1 MAGLPSGTV
10 TFLFTDIEGSTAL
23 WERDPTAMRAAVDRH
38 FALLQDAIAAH
49 GGVLFKTVGDAIH
62 AAFASAAGAVAAA
75 VAAQQAL
82 HAEPWALSEPLRVRM
97 ALHTGDVTPVE
108 GDYAAPVL
116 NRLARL
122 LAVGHGGQVLLA
134 ATTQHLVRGALP
146 PGTELHDHGEHRLRD
161 LQPEHIFH
169 LIGPGLP
176 TDFPPLRSL
185 DVRPNNLPLQPTP
198 LVGREQELA
207 AIAELLRRPDV
218 RLLTLTGPGGTGKTR
233 LGVHAAAE
241 VIEHFPDGVF
251 FVNLAPITDPAV
263 VLSAIATAL
272 GVREAGERPLEA
284 LVRDEIGR
292 KHLLL
297 VLDNF
302 EQVTGAAS
310 LVAELLAAG
319 PRSKIVVT
327 SRVPLRLRAEHQ
339 FAVPPLTLPNPQH
352 LPDLA
357 TLTQYEA
364 VRLFIARAQAVKPDF
379 AVTNANAPAVAEIC
393 HRLDGLPLAIE
404 LAAARTKLLPPEALL
419 RRLQQRLA
427 FLTGGARDAPA
438 RQQTLRETIA
448 WSYDLLTP
456 GEQTVFRRLAVFAG
470 GFSVEGAEAV
480 AGDPVTADL
489 DLDIFEGLER
499 LGDHS
504 LVRQLEEAG
513 EPRLTMLETIR
524 EFGLEQLQA
533 SGEADET
540 AQRHATYFLALAEE
554 HLWGGSDPRA
564 WLDRLEVERDNLRTA
579 LSWTSNHE
587 PELAARLGAAVWRLW
602 FIRGPLS
609 EGQAWLERLLAL
621 GASMEPAVRAK
632 LLHGAA
638 AIALNQGDNARA
650 RSLLSEGLE
659 LTRASGDAL
668 GTARMLHG
676 LGTVTAFEGNFERAG
691 ELYAEA
697 LTLYRQV
704 DNALG
709 VTIMV
714 NNLGETARARGDL
727 QRAAELY
734 EEALALAER
743 DGDEIGVATA
753 HLNLG
758 MTDLARDD
766 LRRAQERL
774 GDALSRA
781 VALGDIALIA
791 ASQVGL
797 ASVAERQGQPLM
809 AARLLGAVEAHCER
823 SGLSLDPIEQGVRD
837 QTEANLRRVLN
848 EPSFIAAWET
858 GRSMPQEAA
867 VAEAHWGAG
876 AAEAEAGRPPS

>member
-1 MAGLPSGTV
+1 M
-10 TFLFTDIEGSTAL
+10 
-23 WERDPTAMRAAVDRH
+23 
-38 FALLQDAIAAH
+38 
-49 GGVLFKTVGDAIH
+49 
-62 AAFASAAGAVAAA
+62 
-75 VAAQQAL
+75 
-82 HAEPWALSEPLRVRM
+82 
-97 ALHTGDVTPVE
+97 
-108 GDYAAPVL
+108 
-116 NRLARL
+116 
-122 LAVGHGGQVLLA
+122 
-134 ATTQHLVRGALP
+134 
-146 PGTELHDHGEHRLRD
+146 
-161 LQPEHIFH
+161 
-169 LIGPGLP
+169 
-176 TDFPPLRSL
+176 
-185 DVRPNNLPLQPTP
+185 
-198 LVGREQELA
+198 
-207 AIAELLRRPDV
+207 
-218 RLLTLTGPGGTGKTR
+218 
-233 LGVHAAAE
+233 
-241 VIEHFPDGVF
+241 
-251 FVNLAPITDPAV
+251 
-263 VLSAIATAL
+263 
-272 GVREAGERPLEA
+272 
-284 LVRDEIGR
+284 
-292 KHLLL
+292 
-297 VLDNF
+297 
-302 EQVTGAAS
+302 
-310 LVAELLAAG
+310 
-319 PRSKIVVT
+319 
-327 SRVPLRLRAEHQ
+327 
-339 FAVPPLTLPNPQH
+339 
-352 LPDLA
+352 
-357 TLTQYEA
+357 
-364 VRLFIARAQAVKPDF
+364 
-379 AVTNANAPAVAEIC
+379 
-393 HRLDGLPLAIE
+393 
-404 LAAARTKLLPPEALL
+404 
-419 RRLQQRLA
+419 
-427 FLTGGARDAPA
+427 
-438 RQQTLRETIA
+438 
-448 WSYDLLTP
+448 
-456 GEQTVFRRLAVFAG
+456 VFRRLAVFAG

-766 LRRAQERL
+766 LRHAQERL